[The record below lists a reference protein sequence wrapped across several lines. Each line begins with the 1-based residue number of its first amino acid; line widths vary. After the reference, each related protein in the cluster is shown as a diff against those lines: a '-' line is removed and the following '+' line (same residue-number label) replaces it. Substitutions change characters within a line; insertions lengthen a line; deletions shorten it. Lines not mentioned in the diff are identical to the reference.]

1 MKDQRALQL
10 FGEWMELST
19 AEQQTRLAQL
29 RRDEPAR
36 ADAVAVL
43 LRADVDSAGI
53 LDGGV
58 QALLEQVVDNDAL
71 AEPEQ
76 GVAADPAQ
84 PIGAFHLLRLL
95 GRGGMGEVWLA
106 QRRDGDF
113 VQTVALKLL
122 KRGMD
127 SETLT
132 ARFIQ
137 ERRILAGLNHPCIAR
152 FIDGGMSQ
160 DGRLY
165 YAMEHVEGENLI
177 DHADSRQ
184 LMLRERVRLMIEVC
198 EAVAYAQSHL
208 VVHRDLKPSNI
219 LVDGEG
225 RPRVLDFGI
234 AKVLQE
240 RGPDDTLTQTG
251 LLALSPAYA
260 APEQVLGETISTA
273 TDVYAL
279 GVILFELLTGVLPQA
294 RKERTLEGLAAAIRQ
309 EHSIAPSQVL
319 KHSDATTRGLHT
331 ARMQR
336 EIAGDLDII
345 VLTALRREPERR
357 YRDAAALADDLR
369 RWLESRPIAAQPDT
383 RAYRLRKFVARNR
396 LIVGSASG
404 VLLALLTG
412 LSVALWQVGVAREQA
427 SIAQAQTA
435 RAEREAASGRRI
447 TEFALSL
454 VHELNPHSRA
464 NANARTPQQVL
475 ADSIQRVRN
484 ELGDDL
490 EARAVMLNK
499 LGMLV
504 SVTGDLAL
512 AESAIQEALMIAQQL
527 DARDLA
533 MIQFNL
539 AAIRMQQ
546 ARNSE
551 AEQLLESA
559 VPKFADDPDGRE
571 YAAMAVSHLARI
583 ARGKDQ
589 LELALARLEKAQM
602 LFTEAWGPDHGHTI
616 ELEGHRAILLFE
628 LGQYAAAQAAYRRT
642 IERFER
648 HLGADYPRLMTPLSG
663 LARLQALQGNPQQAL
678 HNMERALAI
687 GQAKMSRADPYYVRT
702 EIDLVEMR
710 CSNGDLVEA
719 QGRLQGIDETSLKQ
733 RPTILGPLA
742 RARACLAR
750 ASGAF
755 DKELLFLQQAQV
767 QAREANAADN
777 IALAEVLSALA
788 LNAVSRAAFCE
799 SAALAES
806 AQAMFSK
813 LPNVRL
819 IDRLRLIEAQAVLMA
834 RAGRVD
840 DASEMLLNTVRQL
853 EADIGSDSPKTE
865 QMRVRL
871 AQLQSTPRGAER
883 CGIGT
888 PDAELDKM

>member
-10 FGEWMELST
+10 FDEWMDLSA
-19 AEQQTRLAQL
+19 AEQQTRLGQL
-29 RRDEPAR
+29 RCDDPAL

-43 LRADVDSAGI
+43 LDADADSAGV
-53 LDGGV
+53 LEGSV
-58 QALLEQVVDNDAL
+58 QALLEQVVDADAGSKS
-71 AEPEQ
+71 AQ
-76 GVAADPAQ
+76 AAAVAPAQ
-84 PIGAFHLLRLL
+84 PVGAFHLLRPL

-127 SETLT
+127 SEALT
-132 ARFIQ
+132 ARFVQ

-152 FIDGGMSQ
+152 FIDGGMSV
-160 DGRLY
+160 DGRPY
-165 YAMEHVEGENLI
+165 YAMEHVQGDNLI
-177 DHADSRQ
+177 DHASNRQ
-184 LMLRERVRLMIEVC
+184 LTLRERVRLMIEVC

-240 RGPDDTLTQTG
+240 RGGDDTLTQTG

-309 EHSIAPSQVL
+309 EHSVAPSQAL
-319 KHSDATTRGLHT
+319 RHSDATTRGVHT

-336 EIAGDLDII
+336 EIAGDLDLI

-357 YRDAAALADDLR
+357 YRDAAALAADLR

-404 VLLALLTG
+404 VLLALLAG
-412 LSVALWQVGVAREQA
+412 LSIALWQVGVAREQA

-447 TEFALSL
+447 TDFALSL
-454 VHELNPHSRA
+454 VHELNPHGRA
-464 NANARTPQQVL
+464 NAQARTPQQL
-475 ADSIQRVRN
+475 LSDSIRRVRD
-484 ELGDDL
+484 ELRDDP

-504 SVTGDLAL
+504 SVTGDLSL
-512 AESAIQEALMIAQQL
+512 AESAIEEALTIAQQL

-539 AAIRMQQ
+539 GAIRMQQ
-546 ARNSE
+546 SRNSE
-551 AEQLLESA
+551 AEQLLERA
-559 VPKFADDPDGRE
+559 VPGFAGDPESRQ

-583 ARGKDQ
+583 ARSNDQ
-589 LELALARLEKAQM
+589 LELALARLEKAQV
-602 LFTEAWGPDHGHTI
+602 LFAQAWGPDHGHTI
-616 ELEGHRAILLFE
+616 ELVGNRAMILFE
-628 LGQYAAAQAAYRRT
+628 LGQYAAAEAAYQRT

-648 HLGADYPRLMTPLSG
+648 HHGADYPRLMMPLSV
-663 LARLQALQGNPQQAL
+663 LAKIQALRGKPQQAL
-678 HNMERALAI
+678 HSIDRAMSI
-687 GQAKMSRADPYYVRT
+687 GQAKMSKADPYYVRAQIDSI
-702 EIDLVEMR
+702 EIR
-710 CSNGDLVEA
+710 CGNGDVAGA
-719 QGRLQGIDETSLKQ
+719 QRLLQEIDETNLKQ

-742 RARACLAR
+742 RVRACLAQ

-755 DKELLFLQQAQV
+755 EQERLFLQQARV
-767 QAREANAADN
+767 QANEANAADS

-788 LNAVSRAAFCE
+788 LNAISRAAFCE

-806 AQAMFSK
+806 AQAMFSA

-819 IDRLRLIEAQAVLMA
+819 IDRLALIEAQAVLMA

-840 DASEMLLNTVRQL
+840 DATQTLLDTMRQL
-853 EADIGSDSPKTE
+853 EADIGKASPRTR
-865 QMRVRL
+865 QVRDRL
-871 AQLQSTPRGAER
+871 AQIRSTPRSTGR
-883 CGIGT
+883 CGT
-888 PDAELDKM
+888 DTLDKQPG

>member
-10 FGEWMELST
+10 FGEWMELPT
-19 AEQQTRLAQL
+19 AEQQTQLAQL
-29 RRDEPAR
+29 RLDDPML

-43 LRADVDSAGI
+43 LRADADCAGV

-58 QALLEQVVDNDAL
+58 QALLEQVVDVDAATEL
-71 AEPEQ
+71 EH
-76 GVAADPAQ
+76 VAAPDVAQ
-84 PIGAFHLLRLL
+84 PIGAFHLLRLI

-127 SETLT
+127 SEALT

-152 FIDGGMSQ
+152 FIDGGMSL

-177 DHADSRQ
+177 DHAEGRQ
-184 LMLRERVRLMIEVC
+184 LTLRERVRLMIEVC

-240 RGPDDTLTQTG
+240 RGPGDTLTHTG

-319 KHSDATTRGLHT
+319 KHTDATTRGVHT

-345 VLTALRREPERR
+345 ALTALRREPERR
-357 YRDAAALADDLR
+357 YRDAAALAEDLR

-383 RAYRLRKFVARNR
+383 RSYRLRKFVARNR

-404 VLLALLTG
+404 VLLALLAG

-447 TEFALSL
+447 TDFALSL
-454 VHELNPHSRA
+454 VHELNPHGRA
-464 NANARTPQQVL
+464 GAEAKTPQQL
-475 ADSIQRVRN
+475 LSASIERVRS

-504 SVTGDLAL
+504 SVTGDLSL
-512 AESAIQEALMIAQQL
+512 AESAVQEALTIAQKL

-546 ARNSE
+546 ARDTE

-559 VPKFADDPDGRE
+559 VPRFANDPDGKE

-589 LELALARLEKAQM
+589 LELALARLEKAQV

-616 ELEGHRAILLFE
+616 ELEGHRAILMFE
-628 LGQYAAAQAAYRRT
+628 LGQYAAAQVAYQST
-642 IERFER
+642 IERFET
-648 HLGADYPRLMTPLSG
+648 HLGADYPRLMVPLSG
-663 LARLQALQGNPQQAL
+663 LARLQALRGNPQQAL
-678 HNMERALAI
+678 HNMERALTI
-687 GQAKMSRADPYYVRT
+687 GDAKMSKADPYYVRT
-702 EIDLVEMR
+702 QIDLIEMR
-710 CSNGDLVEA
+710 CANGDLLEA
-719 QGRLQGIDETSLKQ
+719 RTRLQGIDETNLKQ

-750 ASGAF
+750 ATGAF
-755 DKELLFLQQAQV
+755 DEELLLLQQAQA

-777 IALAEVLSALA
+777 ITVAEVLSALA
-788 LNAVSRAAFCE
+788 LNAISRAAFCE
-799 SAALAES
+799 SMQLAET
-806 AQAMFSK
+806 AQAMFST

-819 IDRLRLIEAQAVLMA
+819 IDRLTLIEVEAILMA
-834 RAGRVD
+834 RAGRVE
-840 DASEMLLNTVRQL
+840 AAQKILRNTVHQL
-853 EADIGSDSPKTE
+853 EADIGTESPKTSR
-865 QMRVRL
+865 MRARL
-871 AQLQSTPRGAER
+871 AQIQSTPRGAEQ
-883 CGIGT
+883 CGMHT
-888 PDAELDKM
+888 PDKQPG